1 MKIAID
7 ARVLE
12 KGITGIGRYLS
23 DILEGLGAIDD
34 ENEYILFSYQKI
46 DSDNKKFKYIATGK
60 AFLPEKIFSVFWLNF
75 ILPKYLKQ
83 NEIDLLFT
91 PNQLLPLKNIRAK
104 TVITVHD
111 VAHKKNGIYH
121 SFIYRMYMELFLSRS
136 LNISDKIITVSNSA
150 RKDIC
155 DAYKVNPEK
164 IKVIYEHADKKFAQ
178 VSVSNKDRHSLE
190 RKYNLSKKF
199 ILYVGVIE
207 NRKNITGI
215 LKTADIIQQK
225 YKEIS
230 FVLIGRKGYGSGKII
245 LEINKRRNFINYL
258 STVDDDDLVKIYNMA
273 YAFFFPSYYEGF
285 GLPPLEAMQAGVPV
299 LASNSSSLPEVI
311 GKGGIMKDPDDAAG
325 FAGEIMKLI
334 YDGNYHKMWKAEA
347 LKQAKRFGTMD
358 STGDLLEIFSEL
370 HN

>member
-12 KGITGIGRYLS
+12 KGITGIGRYLGN
-23 DILEGLGAIDD
+23 ILEGLGAIDD
-34 ENEYILFSYQKI
+34 ENEYILFSYKKI
-46 DSDNKKFKYIATGK
+46 DRANKKFKYITTGK

-75 ILPKYLKQ
+75 ILPKYIKQ
-83 NEIDLLFT
+83 NKIDLFFT
-91 PNQLLPLKNIRAK
+91 PNQLLPLKNIRVK

-111 VAHKKNGIYH
+111 VAHKKNSIYH
-121 SFIYRMYMELFLSRS
+121 SFIYRMYLELFLSRS

-150 RKDIC
+150 GKDIC

-164 IKVIYEHADKKFAQ
+164 IKVIYEQADKKFAGI
-178 VSVSNKDRHSLE
+178 SVSEKDRLSLQN
-190 RKYNLSKKF
+190 KYNLSKKF

-230 FVLIGRKGYGSGKII
+230 FVLIGRKGYGSEKII
-245 LEINKRRNFINYL
+245 LEINKRRHFINYI
-258 STVDDDDLVKIYNMA
+258 STIDDDDLIKIYNMA
-273 YAFFFPSYYEGF
+273 YVFLFPSYYEGF

-299 LASNSSSLPEVI
+299 LASNRSSLPEVV

-325 FAGEIMKLI
+325 FAGEIIKLFD
-334 YDGNYHKMWKAEA
+334 DGNYYKRWKAEA
-347 LKQAKRFGTMD
+347 LKQAKRFSSVD
-358 STGDLLEIFSEL
+358 STRELVGIFNDLLK
-370 HN
+370 